1 MEYDFKILFGKIAAA
16 ASKVGRPIAKHL
28 LYLYFVL
35 KGSQL
40 TSAQKLWVC
49 AAIAYIIV
57 PNDFLPRRIFRIVGI
72 TDDALALMYVI
83 NKVRDSIT
91 PEIIQKVDM
100 LLDQWYGYRID
111 LIK

>member
-1 MEYDFKILFGKIAAA
+1 MD
-16 ASKVGRPIAKHL
+16 GRPVARQL

-35 KGSQL
+35 KGSEL
-40 TSAQKLWVC
+40 TSTQKLWIV

-83 NKVRDSIT
+83 NKVRDNIT

-100 LLDQWYGYRID
+100 LLDQWFGYRIEI
-111 LIK
+111 IK

>member
-1 MEYDFKILFGKIAAA
+1 MEYDLKILFGKIAAA
-16 ASKVGRPIAKHL
+16 ASRVGRPVARQL

-35 KGSQL
+35 KGSEL
-40 TSAQKLWVC
+40 TSTQKLWIV

-83 NKVRDSIT
+83 NKVRDNIT
-91 PEIIQKVDM
+91 PEIIQTKELV
-100 LLDQWYGYRID
+100 QN
-111 LIK
+111 

>member
-1 MEYDFKILFGKIAAA
+1 MEYDLKILFGKIAAT
-16 ASKVGRPIAKHL
+16 ASRVGRPIARQL

-35 KGSQL
+35 TGSEL
-40 TSAQKLWVC
+40 TSSQKLWIG

-83 NKVRDSIT
+83 NKVRDNIT

-100 LLDQWYGYRID
+100 LLDQWFGYRIEI
-111 LIK
+111 IK

>member
-1 MEYDFKILFGKIAAA
+1 MEYDLKILFGKIAAA
-16 ASKVGRPIAKHL
+16 ASRVGRPVARQL

-35 KGSQL
+35 KGSEL
-40 TSAQKLWVC
+40 TSTQKLWIV

-83 NKVRDSIT
+83 NKVRDNIT

-100 LLDQWYGYRID
+100 LLDQWFGYRIEI
-111 LIK
+111 IK